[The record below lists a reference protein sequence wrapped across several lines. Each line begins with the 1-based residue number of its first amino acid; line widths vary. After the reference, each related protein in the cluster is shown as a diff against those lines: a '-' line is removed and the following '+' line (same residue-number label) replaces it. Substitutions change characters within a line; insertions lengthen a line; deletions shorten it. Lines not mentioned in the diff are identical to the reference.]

1 MVVMRSVTIIIL
13 VICCA
18 ACRTPK
24 KVVEEYQRVDSVVMS
39 AEHSAIS
46 VEQIIE
52 HDTIATEIVVEQLDT
67 LGRVTARATIIK
79 QRKKNILTNKSDTA
93 FLHLAAARQEQA
105 AIHVEQT
112 PERARAW
119 AWVLGLIIISLIGLF
134 WFLWLVKG
142 R

>member
-1 MVVMRSVTIIIL
+1 MRSVTIILL
-13 VICCA
+13 VICCT

-24 KVVEEYQRVDSVVMS
+24 KVVEDYQRVDSLAMS
-39 AEHSAIS
+39 AEQSVIS

-52 HDTIATEIVVEQLDT
+52 EDTIATEIVVEQLDT
-67 LGRVTARATIIK
+67 LGRVTARATIVK

-93 FLHLAAARQEQA
+93 FLHLVATHQEQA
-105 AIHVEQT
+105 AVHVEQT

-119 AWVLGLIIISLIGLF
+119 SWLTGLTIISLIGLF
-134 WFLWLVKG
+134 WFLVVKG

>member
-1 MVVMRSVTIIIL
+1 MRSVTIIFII
-13 VICCA
+13 VCCT

-24 KVVEEYQRVDSVVMS
+24 KVVENYQRVDSVAMS

-52 HDTIATEIVVEQLDT
+52 EDTIATEIVVEQLDT
-67 LGRVTARATIIK
+67 LGRVTTRATIFK
-79 QRKKNILTNKSDTA
+79 QRKKNILKNKSDTA
-93 FLHLAAARQEQA
+93 FLQVAVSRQEQA
-105 AIHVEQT
+105 AVHTEQT

-119 AWVLGLIIISLIGLF
+119 SWFLVFLILIVLF
-134 WFLWLVKG
+134 WFWLEG

>member
-1 MVVMRSVTIIIL
+1 MRSVTIILLIL
-13 VICCA
+13 LCT

-24 KVVEEYQRVDSVVMS
+24 KVVEDYQRVDSVVMS
-39 AEHSAIS
+39 AEHSTIS

-52 HDTIATEIVVEQLDT
+52 EDTIATEIVVEQLDT

-93 FLHLAAARQEQA
+93 FLQMAATRQEQA
-105 AIHVEQT
+105 AVHVEQT
-112 PERARAW
+112 PERARSW
-119 AWVLGLIIISLIGLF
+119 TWVLGLIIISLIGLF
-134 WFLWLVKG
+134 WFLGLIKG